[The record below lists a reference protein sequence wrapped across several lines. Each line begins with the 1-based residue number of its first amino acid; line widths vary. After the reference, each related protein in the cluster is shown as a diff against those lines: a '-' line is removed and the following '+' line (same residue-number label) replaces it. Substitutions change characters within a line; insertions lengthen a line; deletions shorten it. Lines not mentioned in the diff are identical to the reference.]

1 MNESMRIAEGVTLGS
16 GLQAVQAT
24 AGALT
29 GQTGDLFAA
38 GETFTATLTIDER
51 ADVPGSATLLRPGS
65 SHDAVVQVG
74 PDTPDPAPRGFCI
87 KIPDAYGPGRDQD
100 FLLASSGDGAP
111 LHHAVL
117 PADPVAPLYSS
128 LWLYLVGLTPLLFGV
143 RPPTTGPD
151 VRFGTG
157 DRLSFQVSA
166 PVGQF
171 RPVGEVTL
179 GPPHDGPVRFSA
191 RHSGGGIRALP
202 PVSFY

>member
-1 MNESMRIAEGVTLGS
+1 MNESMRIAEGVTLAG

-24 AGALT
+24 AGALFA
-29 GQTGDLFAA
+29 QTGDLFATGDA
-38 GETFTATLTIDER
+38 FTATLTIDDD
-51 ADVPGSATLLRPGS
+51 ADVPGSATVLQPGS
-65 SHDAVVQVG
+65 SHRAVVQVG
-74 PDTPDPAPRGFCI
+74 PDSPDPVARGLCI
-87 KIPDAYGPGRDQD
+87 KIRDAYGPGRDQD

-128 LWLYLVGLTPLLFGV
+128 LWLYLVGLTPLLFGA
-143 RPPTTGPD
+143 RPHTTGPD
-151 VRFGTG
+151 LRFGTG

-171 RPVGEVTL
+171 RPVGELTL

-191 RHSGGGIRALP
+191 RHSGGNIRALP